1 MINTPY
7 VIIIRKIKRV
17 INYSIEDIYAEKIF
31 FEICLIWT
39 LFVHTLQY
47 TYESSDKFSIIIQS
61 EVLFY

>member
-7 VIIIRKIKRV
+7 VIIIRKLKRV
-17 INYSIEDIYAEKIF
+17 INYSIEDIYAEKFF

-47 TYESSDKFSIIIQS
+47 TYKCTDKFGIIIQS

>member
-1 MINTPY
+1 MQM
-7 VIIIRKIKRV
+7 KK
-17 INYSIEDIYAEKIF
+17 F

-47 TYESSDKFSIIIQS
+47 TYESTGKFGTIIQS

>member
-1 MINTPY
+1 M
-7 VIIIRKIKRV
+7 
-17 INYSIEDIYAEKIF
+17 INYSIEDIYAKKF

-47 TYESSDKFSIIIQS
+47 TYESTDKFSIIIQS

>member
-1 MINTPY
+1 MQ
-7 VIIIRKIKRV
+7 IRKI
-17 INYSIEDIYAEKIF
+17 

-47 TYESSDKFSIIIQS
+47 TYKCTDKFGIIIQS